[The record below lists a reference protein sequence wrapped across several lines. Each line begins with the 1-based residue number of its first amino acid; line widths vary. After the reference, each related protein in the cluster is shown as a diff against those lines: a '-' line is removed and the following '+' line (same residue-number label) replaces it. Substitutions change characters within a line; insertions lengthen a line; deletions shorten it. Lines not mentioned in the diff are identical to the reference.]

1 MAANIAGYPDPVP
14 TSLVPPVLQLGL
26 VAGLL
31 WLARWS
37 ALHAPQVRATDQW
50 VYNGLAVTSALAAVL
65 FLPFALVALGVVVRN
80 RLSRRRRAAEDEA
93 R

>member
-1 MAANIAGYPDPVP
+1 MAVNIAGTPDAAP
-14 TSLVPPVLQLGL
+14 TSLVSPVLQLGL
-26 VAGLL
+26 VAGLFG
-31 WLARWS
+31 LARWS

-50 VYNGLAVTSALAAVL
+50 VYNGLAVTCALAGAL

-80 RLSRRRRAAEDEA
+80 RLRRRSRARDDTA